1 MRRVFLLVGAV
12 VLVDTMFFAAVS
24 PLLPHYEQELGLS
37 KTAAGVLTASY
48 PAGTL
53 LGSIP
58 AGWIAMRVGVK
69 PTLLGGLGLL
79 GVSSLAFGFA
89 DDVVVLDAARFVQG
103 LGGAAMWAGGLA
115 WLVGVSPPE
124 RRGELI
130 GSALGAAI
138 VGVLFGPVIGGAAT
152 VIGPEAV
159 FTLVALLAALLA
171 AWAWTLPGCPPDGS
185 AGIGAV
191 FVALRQRPVQA
202 GLWLF
207 TLPAIFAGVL
217 EVLVPLRL
225 DDLGASGVAI
235 GGVFLVAS
243 AFEAVLSP
251 LSGRLSD
258 RYGRLAPIR
267 IGLAAAAAMAVLM
280 PLPET
285 VAIAG
290 LALVAAVVTLS
301 IFWAPGM
308 ALVSDASEEAGLGQ
322 ALAFGIANLGWA
334 VGHLVGGGGGA
345 ALADATADALP
356 YALLAA
362 TCALTLLGVMR
373 LAPRTASARS
383 GA

>member
-1 MRRVFLLVGAV
+1 
-12 VLVDTMFFAAVS
+12 MFFAAVS

-69 PTLLGGLGLL
+69 PTLLGGLTLL

-89 DDVVVLDAARFVQG
+89 NDIVVLDLARFIQG

-159 FTLVALLAALLA
+159 FTAVSLLAILLGI
-171 AWAWTLPGCPPDGS
+171 WAWTLPGCPPDSS
-185 AGIGAV
+185 AGIRGV
-191 FVALRQRPVQA
+191 LIALRRRPVQA

-207 TLPAIFAGVL
+207 TLPAIYAGVL

-225 DDLGASGVAI
+225 DDLGATGVAI
-235 GGVFLVAS
+235 GAVFLVAS

-251 LSGRLSD
+251 ISGRLSD

-267 IGLAAAAAMAVLM
+267 IGLAAAAVMAVLM

-285 VAIAG
+285 VVIAG
-290 LALVAAVVTLS
+290 IALVATVVTLS
-301 IFWAPGM
+301 TFWAPGM
-308 ALVSDASEEAGLGQ
+308 ALVSDASEEAGLDQ

-334 VGHLVGGGGGA
+334 SGHLIGGGGGA

-356 YALLAA
+356 YALLA
-362 TCALTLLGVMR
+362 TICALTWAGVMR
-373 LAPRTASARS
+373 LAPRAARS
-383 GA
+383 SV